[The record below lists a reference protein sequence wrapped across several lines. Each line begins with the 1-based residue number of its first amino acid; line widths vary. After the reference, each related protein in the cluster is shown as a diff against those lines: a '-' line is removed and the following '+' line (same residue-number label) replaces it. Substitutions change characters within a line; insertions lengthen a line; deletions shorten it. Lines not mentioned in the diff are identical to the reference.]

1 MEDIGVLVVED
12 DFMVARINKEFTEK
26 VEGFRVVGIAKSG
39 AEALRAIDELK
50 PELVILDVYLP
61 DVQGLE
67 LLKTLRAGDY
77 PLDFILI
84 TAAHDARTIQES
96 MRFGA
101 FDYIIKP
108 FDFARYERSLTAYK
122 RQRESLE
129 ADRPLDQGLVDA
141 AFGAGKAA
149 GKAAGD
155 RPKGINP
162 STGAMIEKAVAALGP
177 GFGIDD
183 VASELEL
190 SRITVHRYLENMV
203 AEGTLVKEF
212 KYRQVGRP
220 SAVYSKKPGL

>member
-1 MEDIGVLVVED
+1 MQDIGVLVVED
-12 DFMVARINKEFTEK
+12 DFMVAQINKEFTEK

-39 AEALRAIDELK
+39 AEALRAIDELE

-84 TAAHDARTIQES
+84 TAAHDARTIKES

-108 FDFARYERSLTAYK
+108 FDFSRYESSLAAYR
-122 RQRESLE
+122 RQRESLD
-129 ADRPLDQGLVDA
+129 ADGPFDQGLVDA
-141 AFGAGKAA
+141 AFGG

-162 STGAMIEKAVAALGP
+162 STGAMIGKAVAALGP

-183 VASELEL
+183 VASALEL

-203 AEGTLVKEF
+203 AEGILVKDF

-220 SAVYSKKPGL
+220 SAVYSKKLGP